1 MYINEGITR
10 TFSNTSGETLHYFE
24 NTRNDSHA
32 GSHTVSRN
40 DVLFYIDP
48 KYNMIKMI
56 INVCKTKSAFIKCV
70 EKTFYMESMV
80 YILLWIEDLLVGM
93 KKYNRLKGN
102 IIRYNRIGQK
112 KQKIQ
117 HDEMGC
123 DIYFTPR
130 YITENI
136 NRDVVVFDSTCV

>member
-1 MYINEGITR
+1 MYINEGIKR
-10 TFSNTSGETLHYFE
+10 TFSNRSGETLHYFE

-48 KYNMIKMI
+48 KYNIIKMT
-56 INVCKTKSAFIKCV
+56 INVCKTKSTFIKCV

-112 KQKIQ
+112 KA
-117 HDEMGC
+117 ENTTRRNGM
-123 DIYFTPR
+123 R
-130 YITENI
+130 YLFYTTLY
-136 NRDVVVFDSTCV
+136 NRKY